1 MIIVSANKL
10 EKNYGVMNIFTN
22 ISFNINKGDRVG
34 LIGVNGA
41 GKTTLLNI
49 LSGELTYD
57 GGDFYISETTNVGYL
72 KQAEGLNSE
81 NTVYEEVLEIFQD
94 LLKMEND
101 LKLISQEISNSHEN
115 ESKLQTLLDRY
126 DQMLLTFSHK
136 NGYGFRSEINGI
148 LNSLAFAKD
157 DIDKKIS
164 TLSGGEKTRLALAK
178 LLLQKPEL
186 LLLDEPT
193 NHLDVDTLKWLEQYL
208 KTYSGTLVVISHDR
222 YFLDQVVN
230 RVFEIENHKLNIYE
244 GNYKS
249 YAEQKKQRLEVEL
262 RAYEKQRKEISR
274 QEEIIRRFK
283 QHKTE
288 KLAKRAASREKQ
300 LDSIDPLEKPTH
312 TSNKIKVHFK
322 EGPAGGRDALSLVGV
337 SKEFGFGESKKELF
351 SNVNCDI
358 KKGERV
364 CIVGP
369 NGIGKT
375 TLLKIILSDIKPT
388 SGHIKVGHNIN
399 FGYYDQEQELL
410 NGDNTVLNEL
420 HSDYR
425 LYSETEIRGLL
436 GRFLF
441 TNEDVYKQVSALSG
455 GEKAR
460 LAILKLMISGSN
472 FLIMDEP
479 TNHLDIA
486 SKEAFEDSLMTFP
499 GTLLLVSHDRY
510 FLHKVP
516 TRIIELSSDG
526 IRNYPGGYEYYL
538 EKKLDDI
545 KPVGYLG
552 ELAKNMK
559 SKSTQNEKGLTEHVP
574 PTLKEQRALE
584 RQQDKEERTRLQK
597 KEKEM
602 KKLEEGI
609 HVIEQRILEIN
620 ELIGSEDIFSDHEK
634 LYSLTTELAEKK
646 SELEAIYDLWFKY
659 HN

>member
-10 EKNYGVMNIFTN
+10 EKNYGIVNILTN

-49 LSGELTYD
+49 LSKELSYD
-57 GGDFYISETTNVGYL
+57 SGDFYISDSTNVGYL

-81 NTVYEEVLEIFQD
+81 NTIYEEVLDIFSD
-94 LLKMEND
+94 LIVMEND
-101 LKLISQEISNSHEN
+101 LKSTSYEISHSHEDEKKL
-115 ESKLQTLLDRY
+115 ESLLKKY
-126 DQMLLTFSHK
+126 DQLLTDFSDK

-148 LNSLAFAKD
+148 LNSLAFTKD
-157 DIDKKIS
+157 DNEKKIG

-208 KTYSGTLVVISHDR
+208 KSYSGTLVVISHDR
-222 YFLDQVVN
+222 YFLDQVVT
-230 RVFEIENHKLNIYE
+230 RVFEIENHKLNVYE
-244 GNYKS
+244 GNYKA
-249 YAEQKKQRLEVEL
+249 YADKKRQRLETEL
-262 RAYEKQRKEISR
+262 KAYEKQRKEITR

-288 KLAKRAASREKQ
+288 KLAKRAASREKR
-300 LDSIDPLEKPTH
+300 LDSIEALEKPAQA
-312 TSNKIKVHFK
+312 SSRIKIHFK
-322 EGPAGGRDALSLVGV
+322 EGPASGRDALSLIGV
-337 SKEFGFGESKKELF
+337 SKEFGFGIGKKELF
-351 SNVNCDI
+351 SNVNCEI

-375 TLLKIILSDIKPT
+375 TLLKIILGSIKPT
-388 SGHIKVGHNIN
+388 DGHIKVGHNIN

-410 NGDNTVLNEL
+410 NLDNTVLNEL

-425 LYSETEIRGLL
+425 LYDETEIRGLL

-441 TNEDVYKQVSALSG
+441 KNEDVYKQVSALSG

-516 TRIIELSSDG
+516 TRIIELASDG
-526 IRNYPGGYEYYL
+526 IRNYLGGYEYYL
-538 EKKLDDI
+538 EKKLDEI
-545 KPVGYLG
+545 KPIGYLG
-552 ELAKNMK
+552 ELAKNKK
-559 SKSTQNEKGLTEHVP
+559 SASKDAIVNDEISIL
-574 PTLKEQRALE
+574 TLKEQRALE
-584 RQQDKEERTRLQK
+584 RQNDKDERSRLQK
-597 KEKEM
+597 REKEVQ
-602 KKLEEGI
+602 KLEEEI
-609 HVIEQRILEIN
+609 HSIENRIVEIN
-620 ELIGSEDIFSDHEK
+620 ELLLLEEVFTDHEK
-634 LYSLTTELAEKK
+634 LYFLTCELAEEKAK
-646 SELEAIYDLWFKY
+646 QEAIYEIWFSY
-659 HN
+659 QN

>member
-10 EKNYGVMNIFTN
+10 EKNYGVVNILTN

-57 GGDFYISETTNVGYL
+57 SGDFFISESTNIGYL
-72 KQAEGLNSE
+72 KQADGLNPDNSI
-81 NTVYEEVLEIFQD
+81 YQEVLEIFRD
-94 LLKMEND
+94 LIIMEED
-101 LKLISQEISNSHEN
+101 LHIISQDISNCHRDEA
-115 ESKLQTLLDRY
+115 KLEGLLNKY
-126 DQMLLTFSHK
+126 DQMLINFANK

-148 LNSLAFAKD
+148 LNSLAFTKD
-157 DIDKKIS
+157 DNGKKIS

-208 KTYSGTLVVISHDR
+208 KSYSGTLVVISHDR

-230 RVFEIENHKLNIYE
+230 RVFEIENHKVSAYE
-244 GNYKS
+244 GNYKT
-249 YAEQKKQRLEVEL
+249 YVEKKRQRLETEIK
-262 RAYEKQRKEISR
+262 AYEKQRKEITR
-274 QEEIIRRFK
+274 QEEIIRKFR

-288 KLAKRAASREKQ
+288 KLAKRAASREKR
-300 LDSIDPLEKPTH
+300 LDSIEALEKPT
-312 TSNKIKVHFK
+312 SPSSKIKVHFK
-322 EGPAGGRDALSLVGV
+322 EGPASGRDALSLIGV
-337 SKEFGFGESKKELF
+337 SKEFGFGLTKKELF

-375 TLLKIILSDIKPT
+375 TLLKIILGSIKAT
-388 SGHIKVGHNIN
+388 EGHIKVGHNIN

-410 NGDNTVLNEL
+410 NQDNTVLNEL
-420 HSDYR
+420 HSEYR
-425 LYSETEIRGLL
+425 LYDETEIRGLL

-441 TNEDVYKQVSALSG
+441 KNEDVYKQVSALSG

-516 TRIIELSSDG
+516 TRIIELDRDG
-526 IRNYPGGYEYYL
+526 IRNYLGSYEYYL
-538 EKKLDDI
+538 EKKFDEI
-545 KPVGYLG
+545 KPIGYLG
-552 ELAKNMK
+552 ELGKNQK
-559 SKSTQNEKGLTEHVP
+559 LSQKNSSSEAIDSF
-574 PTLKEQRALE
+574 TLKEQRALE
-584 RQQDKEERTRLQK
+584 RQNDKDQLSKQK
-597 KEKEM
+597 RKEKDL
-602 KKLEEGI
+602 KKLEEEI
-609 HVIEQRILEIN
+609 HVIEKRIIEIN
-620 ELIGSEDIFSDHEK
+620 ELICLEEVFTDHEK
-634 LYSLTTELAEKK
+634 LYLLTCELAEEKTK
-646 SELEAIYDLWFKY
+646 LETIYEIWFSY
-659 HN
+659 EN

>member
-10 EKNYGVMNIFTN
+10 EKNYGIVNILTN

-49 LSGELTYD
+49 LSKELSYD
-57 GGDFYISETTNVGYL
+57 SGDFFISDATNVGYL

-81 NTVYEEVLEIFQD
+81 NTIYEEVLDIFSDLIIMENELKSISHEISHFHED
-94 LLKMEND
+94 EKKLESLLK
-101 LKLISQEISNSHEN
+101 
-115 ESKLQTLLDRY
+115 RY
-126 DQMLLTFSHK
+126 DQMLTDFSDK

-148 LNSLAFAKD
+148 LNSLAFTKD
-157 DIDKKIS
+157 DNEKKIG

-208 KTYSGTLVVISHDR
+208 KSYSGTLVVISHDR

-230 RVFEIENHKLNIYE
+230 RVFEIENHKLNTYE
-244 GNYKS
+244 GNYKA
-249 YAEQKKQRLEVEL
+249 YADKKRQRLETEL
-262 RAYEKQRKEISR
+262 KAYEKQRKEITR

-288 KLAKRAASREKQ
+288 KLAKRAASREKR
-300 LDSIDPLEKPTH
+300 LDSIEALEKPTQA
-312 TSNKIKVHFK
+312 SSRIKIHFK
-322 EGPAGGRDALSLVGV
+322 EGPASGRDALSLIGV
-337 SKEFGFGESKKELF
+337 SKEFGYGVGKKELF
-351 SNVNCDI
+351 SNVNCEI

-375 TLLKIILSDIKPT
+375 TLLKIILGSIKPT
-388 SGHIKVGHNIN
+388 DGHIKVGHNIN

-410 NGDNTVLNEL
+410 NLDNTVLNEL

-425 LYSETEIRGLL
+425 LYDETEIRGLL

-441 TNEDVYKQVSALSG
+441 KNEDVYKQVSALSG

-516 TRIIELSSDG
+516 TRIIELASDG
-526 IRNYPGGYEYYL
+526 IRNYLGGYEYYL
-538 EKKLDDI
+538 EKKLDEI
-545 KPVGYLG
+545 KPIGYLG
-552 ELAKNMK
+552 ELAKNK
-559 SKSTQNEKGLTEHVP
+559 KSTSKDALVNAEINI

-584 RQQDKEERTRLQK
+584 RQNDKEERSRLQK
-597 KEKEM
+597 REKEV
-602 KKLEEGI
+602 KKLEEEI
-609 HVIEQRILEIN
+609 HSIENRIVEIN
-620 ELIGSEDIFSDHEK
+620 EMLILEEVFTDHEK
-634 LYSLTTELAEKK
+634 LYLLTCELAEEKAK
-646 SELEAIYDLWFKY
+646 QEAIYEIWFSY
-659 HN
+659 QN

>member
-57 GGDFYISETTNVGYL
+57 GGDFYIAETTNVGYL

-94 LLKMEND
+94 LVKMEDD
-101 LKLISQEISNSHEN
+101 LKLISHEISNSHED
-115 ESKLQTLLDRY
+115 EVKLQNLLERY

-157 DIDKKIS
+157 DINKKIS

-249 YAEQKKQRLEVEL
+249 YAEQKKQRQEVEL

-300 LDSIDPLEKPTH
+300 LDSLEALDKPAH
-312 TSNKIKVHFK
+312 VSSKIKVHFK
-322 EGPAGGRDALSLVGV
+322 EGPASGRDALSMVGI
-337 SKEFGFGESKKELF
+337 SKEFGFGDNKKELF

-388 SGHIKVGHNIN
+388 AGYVKVGHNIN

-486 SKEAFEDSLMTFP
+486 SKEAFEDSLLTFP

-559 SKSTQNEKGLTEHVP
+559 SKSAPIEKDSNDDVA

-584 RQQDKEERTRLQK
+584 RQQGKEERTRLQK

-602 KKLEEGI
+602 KKLEDDI
-609 HVIEQRILEIN
+609 HVIERRIQEIN
-620 ELIGSEDIFSDHEK
+620 ELICSEDIFSDHEK
-634 LYSLTTELAEKK
+634 LYSLTTELAGKK